1 MKKLLGLFL
10 VISSLTLF
18 SSCEGIFETE
28 YTISSSYNI
37 GDIQIYEYNEDN
49 EKVSSKTAY
58 MLKGYSRTF
67 TAVSSAEK
75 VKIYCEDYGKWVQQ
89 VYYLDDDTEIRL
101 SGETI
106 IGNYEP

>member
-1 MKKLLGLFL
+1 MKKLLGLIL

-37 GDIQIYEYNEDN
+37 GEIRIYEYNEDN
-49 EKVSSKTAY
+49 ERVSIKNAY
-58 MLKGYSRTF
+58 MYNGNSRTF

-75 VKIYCEDYGKWVQQ
+75 VKIYSEDYGKWVQQ

-101 SGETI
+101 TGNTV
-106 IGNYEP
+106 IGPYEP

>member
-1 MKKLLGLFL
+1 MKKLLGL
-10 VISSLTLF
+10 VIIIASLISF
-18 SSCEGIFETE
+18 SSCESIFETE

-49 EKVSSKTAY
+49 ERVSSKTVY
-58 MLKGYSRTF
+58 IFEGYSHTF
-67 TAVSSAEK
+67 TAKSSAEK

-101 SGETI
+101 TGNTI
-106 IGNYEP
+106 IGPYEP

>member
-1 MKKLLGLFL
+1 MKKLLGLIL
-10 VISSLTLF
+10 VISLLTIF
-18 SSCEGIFETE
+18 SSCESIFETE